1 MDERLDGAS
10 SALQGGSRSAGFTRT
25 AKDSADPV
33 LEGAWR
39 AVVSQGSYLMTP
51 DRLSR
56 CLGVAGEA
64 WGRFAAH
71 WGDLVPDAY
80 AAQQGT
86 RRLRRYGHFCL
97 TRRGGITSMPHVA
110 FVQPEDSNPLYVATD
125 RHFEPLT
132 EAFMAEPMLTSL
144 IRMLGR
150 VAARLEDA
158 DEWSVKVHPFRVVAR
173 AGQQGEPAPEGCHRD
188 GVTLVTSLLIN
199 RENAL
204 GGTSTVYDTEG
215 EELMST
221 TLSEPGSLLLSDDR
235 STLHGV
241 SSIRPAVTDAPAV
254 RDVLVTTLT
263 AR

>member
-1 MDERLDGAS
+1 MDRADVLLAE
-10 SALQGGSRSAGFTRT
+10 AG
-25 AKDSADPV
+25 
-33 LEGAWR
+33 R

-56 CLGVAGEA
+56 CLGVGEES

-71 WGDLVPDAY
+71 WGELAPDAY

-97 TRRGGITSMPHVA
+97 TRQGKLTAMPHVA
-110 FVQPEDSNPLYVATD
+110 FLQPEDSNPLYVATD

-132 EAFMAEPMLTSL
+132 ESFMAEPMLTSL

-150 VAARLEDA
+150 VAARLDDV

-173 AGQQGEPAPEGCHRD
+173 AGQLGEPAPEGCHRD
-188 GVTLVTSLLIN
+188 GVTLVTSLLIG

-204 GGTSTVYDTEG
+204 GGTSTVYDTDG
-215 EELMST
+215 DELMST

-241 SSIRPAVTDAPAV
+241 SSIRPSVTDLPAV
-254 RDVLVTTLT
+254 RDVLVTTLSP
-263 AR
+263 R